1 MKPTREELAL
11 TIDLA
16 EWDWLR
22 AHLGRGGVVVVA
34 ADLDLADAGAKVA
47 ADDADSIRA
56 WIETGKLAKPTD
68 GQVAAWDAAKGKKFP
83 MVVISP
89 YILIQDTAQTIH

>member
-16 EWDWLR
+16 EWEWLR
-22 AHLGRGGVVVVA
+22 AHLDRGGVVVVS
-34 ADLDLADAGAKVA
+34 ADLDLAEAAAKVA
-47 ADDADSIRA
+47 ADDADSIRT
-56 WIETGKLAKPTD
+56 WIEAGRLAKPTA
-68 GQVAAWDAAKGKKFP
+68 GQVAAWDAAKGKKFQ
-83 MVVISP
+83 MLLISP